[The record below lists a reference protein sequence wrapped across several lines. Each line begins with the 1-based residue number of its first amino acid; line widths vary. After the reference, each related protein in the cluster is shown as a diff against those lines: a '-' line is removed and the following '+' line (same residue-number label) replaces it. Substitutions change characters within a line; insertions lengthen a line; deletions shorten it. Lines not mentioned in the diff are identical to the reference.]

1 MQIGKE
7 LLFIQVL
14 DGDEAGGGSVG
25 AAGGRTYTSRHGWL
39 QITVGW
45 LTCCTLCNFYLT
57 SVSLIPLYLFLFIGI
72 SFFFFVFFSH
82 GVVKL
87 ADG

>member
-1 MQIGKE
+1 MVQNGKE
-7 LLFIQVL
+7 LLFVQVL
-14 DGDEAGGGSVG
+14 DRDEACGARVG
-25 AAGGRTYTSRHGWL
+25 AAGGRTYTGRHGWL

-72 SFFFFVFFSH
+72 SFFFSLSCH
-82 GVVKL
+82 RVVKL